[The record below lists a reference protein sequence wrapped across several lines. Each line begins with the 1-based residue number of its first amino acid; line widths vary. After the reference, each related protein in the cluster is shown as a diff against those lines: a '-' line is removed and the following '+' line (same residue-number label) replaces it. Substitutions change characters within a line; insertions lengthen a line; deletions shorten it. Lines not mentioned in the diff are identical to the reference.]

1 MSVHIPIDPLPT
13 TSILQLFPS
22 QGEWQEGDYF
32 SLPGNRLVEL
42 VDGFVEVL
50 PMPSLQH
57 QFLARLIF
65 LRLHE
70 ASESRKAGIVMTAPT
85 RVQIGVRHY
94 REPDV
99 LFVTG
104 PNLHRRQAQYWE
116 TADIVVEI
124 VSPDDPDRDLVDKR
138 RDYALAG
145 IPECWIVDPR
155 DQSVQVLTLCER
167 EYRDAG
173 QSPIAESK
181 VLPDLRLDVAEL
193 FRRASE
199 LS

>member
-1 MSVHIPIDPLPT
+1 MSIHTPIDPLPT

-22 QGEWQEGDYF
+22 QGEWQDGDYF
-32 SLPGNRLVEL
+32 SLPGNRLVEM

-65 LRLHE
+65 LKLHE
-70 ASESRKAGIVMTAPT
+70 ASELRKAGIVMTAPT
-85 RVQIGVRHY
+85 RVQIGSRHY

-99 LFVTG
+99 LFVAER
-104 PNLHRRQAQYWE
+104 NLNRRQAQYWE

-145 IPECWIVDPR
+145 IPEYWIVDPR
-155 DQSVQVLTLCER
+155 DQSVRVLSISDG
-167 EYRDAG
+167 EYREVD
-173 QSPIAESK
+173 QRPIVESR
-181 VLPDLRLDVAEL
+181 VLPGMKLNVAEL
-193 FRRASE
+193 FQRASE
-199 LS
+199 LT